1 MASVEIFLQRCTMIP
16 HIQSCHSNVKKTE
29 GQKCNINSSDSK
41 QDKTGLNIIKFIDKN
56 TRQIFVFP

>member
-16 HIQSCHSNVKKTE
+16 HIQTE
-29 GQKCNINSSDSK
+29 GQKCNINSSDSR